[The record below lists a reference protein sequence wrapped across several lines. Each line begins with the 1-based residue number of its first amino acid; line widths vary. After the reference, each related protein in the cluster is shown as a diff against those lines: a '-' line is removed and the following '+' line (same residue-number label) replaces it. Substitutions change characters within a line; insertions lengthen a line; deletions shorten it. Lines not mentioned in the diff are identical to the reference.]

1 MITFFALLWLS
12 TWFTIPFWIIQF
24 MRLKENERIKS
35 ELERAGALKGFDKFK
50 YKIKSALKKQNEL
63 EIKPVKYTEKQLKK
77 YIIASVAT
85 FIISF
90 IAIGITAPPTEISV
104 EDNNNTSV
112 IEEIDEN
119 QTANETIS
127 EEQKEVEEENNNNS
141 TLNKTFSKQELE
153 NNKSTS
159 VSSVPAYSGN
169 SYVAIN
175 NNVPFFAN
183 NEITNSSYEN
193 YSSLDALGRCGIA
206 SACIGKDIMPT
217 EERGDIGS
225 VKPTGWHSIRYQG
238 IDGNYL
244 YNRCHL
250 IGFQLAGEN
259 ANEKNLITG
268 TRYLNVE
275 GMLPFENMV
284 ADYVKETNNHVLY
297 RVTPVFEG
305 NNLLASGVLMEAYS
319 VEDNGAGIQF
329 CVYCY
334 NVQPGITIDYV
345 TGDSS
350 GPEYTGTTSS
360 SSNNSNNSGSA
371 SQTDSSAPVTQS
383 KPALEKPKTEE
394 PKQETQPS
402 APSVNTNSQ
411 TYILNTN
418 TKKFHEPSCGSAAR
432 IKASN
437 KSTFNGSRDE
447 LISRGYSPCGNC
459 HP

>member
-159 VSSVPAYSGN
+159 V
-169 SYVAIN
+169 
-175 NNVPFFAN
+175 
-183 NEITNSSYEN
+183 
-193 YSSLDALGRCGIA
+193 
-206 SACIGKDIMPT
+206 
-217 EERGDIGS
+217 
-225 VKPTGWHSIRYQG
+225 
-238 IDGNYL
+238 
-244 YNRCHL
+244 
-250 IGFQLAGEN
+250 
-259 ANEKNLITG
+259 
-268 TRYLNVE
+268 
-275 GMLPFENMV
+275 
-284 ADYVKETNNHVLY
+284 
-297 RVTPVFEG
+297 
-305 NNLLASGVLMEAYS
+305 
-319 VEDNGAGIQF
+319 
-329 CVYCY
+329 
-334 NVQPGITIDYV
+334 
-345 TGDSS
+345 
-350 GPEYTGTTSS
+350 
-360 SSNNSNNSGSA
+360 
-371 SQTDSSAPVTQS
+371 
-383 KPALEKPKTEE
+383 
-394 PKQETQPS
+394 
-402 APSVNTNSQ
+402 
-411 TYILNTN
+411 
-418 TKKFHEPSCGSAAR
+418 
-432 IKASN
+432 
-437 KSTFNGSRDE
+437 
-447 LISRGYSPCGNC
+447 
-459 HP
+459 